1 MTFGVIADR
10 TNKRG
15 FTIAAASCFT
25 ITGYALLIG
34 LENSKG
40 RFAATCI
47 TAFGAFPVIILQLS
61 WMSMNVVGYT
71 RR

>member
-1 MTFGVIADR
+1 MFGVIADR

-15 FTIAAASCFT
+15 FTIAAANCFT
-25 ITGYALLIG
+25 IVGYGLLIG
-34 LENSKG
+34 LENPKG

-47 TAFGAFPVIILQLS
+47 TAFGAYAVITLQLS
-61 WMSMNVVGYT
+61 WMAMNVVGYT